1 MDAVYVGYPSFDDL
15 ELNDAKIQTFSLTYD
30 NSILEDI
37 NLSFKPGEV
46 SVLTGAVQVAGK
58 VVF

>member
-37 NLSFKPGEV
+37 NLSFKPGEI
-46 SVLTGAVQVAGK
+46 SVLTGQFRLREK
-58 VVF
+58 